1 MDGHLVFNG
10 TTRKLK
16 CYVAGGELKHTLDC
30 HDVGINDQYVHAGQD
45 EYGSRCKCPPG
56 DYSVGVPMA
65 CAIRQKDG
73 SVIRQFPDD
82 RAYGCFFIPLGD
94 SSGAFAAHGRS
105 GIGIHGGGS
114 DLPNSFALRQSPPF
128 EYTYGCLRLINIDLE
143 QVLVPFINYIHA
155 HEGKVTLSV
164 IWP

>member
-10 TTRKLK
+10 SARTLK
-16 CYVAGGELKHTLDC
+16 CFVSGGELKHTLPC
-30 HDVGINDQYVHAGQD
+30 HDVGISDQYVKAGQD

-73 SVIRQFPDD
+73 SIIRQNSDD
-82 RAYGCFFIPLGD
+82 QAYGCYFVPLGD
-94 SSGAFAAHGRS
+94 SKGAFAAHGRS

-114 DLPNSFALRQSPPF
+114 DLSNPFAMQQGW
-128 EYTYGCLRLINIDLE
+128 EWTYGCLRLQNQDLE
-143 QVLVPFINYIHA
+143 QTLVPFINFIHA
-155 HEGKVTLSV
+155 QGGKITLSV
-164 IWP
+164 VWP